1 MKDSGM
7 EDGAFGGVF
16 DGHGRNVQIVG
27 TYCWK
32 HLHGSDG
39 DSFFTND
46 LHTIY
51 VGSKLSADQTNHFL
65 EPPFR

>member
-1 MKDSGM
+1 MKDYGM

-27 TYCWK
+27 ASCWK

-39 DSFFTND
+39 DSLSSLMTFTQSMLD
-46 LHTIY
+46 L
-51 VGSKLSADQTNHFL
+51 N
-65 EPPFR
+65 